1 MYNLILKFSHSQ
13 INAMRRT
20 KTEAEQTRQA
30 IMESARRLFAERG
43 VARTSLDQIAQA
55 AGLTRGAIYWHF
67 ANKAE
72 LFTALR
78 EDSLLPFF
86 QGMGETLQE
95 DAHGDPLRALE
106 EMFLYMLHAL
116 ETDAGTRD
124 TFSLIILKCEYVGE
138 FRAVLAS
145 MLPRSEEWVGK
156 IREAYMAAE
165 REKLLR
171 PGLDPELL
179 ALDSQAFLFGLTR
192 LWLMDETGTTLRGKA
207 EAMIR
212 CHIATRRA

>member
-1 MYNLILKFSHSQ
+1 
-13 INAMRRT
+13 MRRT

-106 EMFLYMLHAL
+106 GMFLYILRAL
-116 ETDAGTRD
+116 ETDADIHD
-124 TFSLIILKCEYVGE
+124 TFALIILKCEYVGE

-145 MLPRSEEWVGK
+145 MLPRSEEWVGQ
-156 IREAYMAAE
+156 IRQAYLAAE

-192 LWLMDETGTTLRGKA
+192 LWLMDESGTSVRSKA

>member
-1 MYNLILKFSHSQ
+1 
-13 INAMRRT
+13 MRRT

-86 QGMGETLQE
+86 QVMGETLQE
-95 DAHGDPLRALE
+95 SAHGDPLRALE
-106 EMFLYMLHAL
+106 EAFLYLLHAL
-116 ETDAGTRD
+116 ETDSDTRD
-124 TFSLIILKCEYVGE
+124 TFSLISLKCEYVGE

-145 MLPRSEEWVGK
+145 MLPRSEEWLGK
-156 IREAYMAAE
+156 IRQAYLAAE
-165 REKLLR
+165 RGAFLR
-171 PGLDPELL
+171 PGLDPEFL
-179 ALDSQAFLFGLTR
+179 ALDSHAFLFGLIR
-192 LWLMDETGTTLRGKA
+192 LWLMDESGAVVRAKA

-212 CHIATRRA
+212 CHVATRRA